1 MTQRERQDTVVLE
14 MLEDAEHRL
23 RHGDRTGMR
32 VLRSAISDL
41 DRMVQERVLLER
53 AQRIG
58 LTAPTVV
65 RGLAEYQRE
74 REKGDSA

>member
-1 MTQRERQDTVVLE
+1 MSQRNRQDGAVLE
-14 MLEDAEHRL
+14 MLEEAESRL

-32 VLRSAISDL
+32 ILRTAITDL

-65 RGLAEYQRE
+65 RGLSEYQRE

>member
-1 MTQRERQDTVVLE
+1 MSQRNRQDGAVLE
-14 MLEDAEHRL
+14 MLEEAESRL

-32 VLRSAISDL
+32 ILRTAITDL

>member
-1 MTQRERQDTVVLE
+1 MAQRERQEVAVLE
-14 MLEDAEHRL
+14 RLEDAEHRL

-32 VLRSAISDL
+32 VLRSAISDF
-41 DRMVQERVLLER
+41 DRMMQERVLLER

-65 RGLAEYQRE
+65 RGLAEYQRQQQ
-74 REKGDSA
+74 KGDSA